1 MEAQMNIE
9 EKRREN
15 TKRFLNSYYLQKD
28 FSTVSGFDEK
38 TLMET
43 SREIR
48 SAAIRDFDTNLKC
61 GQIRLLAD
69 VECITYVVLLHS
81 SGNDAFVTT
90 AFSHY
95 DFPATDQEMALKGRP
110 GLYLNVLQIWNTRTL
125 RNEILRKSWLCGT
138 LSEAVCR
145 DAWTFRLSLTTGKKL
160 PEHILAASGTPIEDR
175 DDIRL
180 QYMQEEKRVFAAVD
194 APDLSDVNQ
203 ISKSGL
209 PSWFDDSL
217 ILPPLWQ
224 PDLEVLAAGDEK
236 SNIRKKC
243 SVDTRSEVLII
254 EYSPSEKRVWIDI
267 FSSDMKRTSSLDGA
281 EIIDAHEQVI
291 GTIADGCCVL
301 GVGDVFDGSVAV
313 RLKDG
318 GICTLAELA

>member
-1 MEAQMNIE
+1 MNIE

-28 FSTVSGFDEK
+28 FSTVSGFDE
-38 TLMET
+38 TALMET

-160 PEHILAASGTPIEDR
+160 PEHILVASGTPIEDR

-301 GVGDVFDGSVAV
+301 AVGDVFDGSVAV

>member
-1 MEAQMNIE
+1 MNIE

-301 GVGDVFDGSVAV
+301 AVGDVFDGSVAV

>member
-1 MEAQMNIE
+1 MNIE

-15 TKRFLNSYYLQKD
+15 TRRFLNSYYLQKD
-28 FSTVSGFDEK
+28 FSTVSGFDENA
-38 TLMET
+38 LMKT

-48 SAAIRDFDTNLKC
+48 SAAIHKFDTNLKC

-69 VECITYVVLLHS
+69 VERITYVVLLHDQ
-81 SGNDAFVTT
+81 GDDTFVATS
-90 AFSHY
+90 FSHY
-95 DFPATDQEMALKGRP
+95 DFPATDQEMALNGRF

-125 RNEILRKSWLCGT
+125 RSEILRKSWLCGT
-138 LSEAVCR
+138 LSETVCR
-145 DAWTFRLSLTTGKKL
+145 DAWTFWLSLTTGKKL
-160 PEHILAASGTPIEDR
+160 PERILAASSTPIKDSN
-175 DDIRL
+175 DIRL
-180 QYMQEEKRVFAAVD
+180 QYMQEERRVFAAVD
-194 APDLSDVNQ
+194 APDLRKVAQ
-203 ISKSGL
+203 FSKSRL

-224 PDLEVLAAGDEK
+224 PELEVLAAGEEK

-243 SVDTRSEVLII
+243 SVDTRSEVLFI

-301 GVGDVFDGSVAV
+301 AVEDVFDGSVAV

-318 GICTLAELA
+318 GICTLAELS

>member
-1 MEAQMNIE
+1 MNIE

-15 TKRFLNSYYLQKD
+15 TRRFLNSYYLQKD
-28 FSTVSGFDEK
+28 FSTVSGFDENA
-38 TLMET
+38 LMKT

-48 SAAIRDFDTNLKC
+48 SAVIHKFDTNLKC

-69 VECITYVVLLHS
+69 VERITYVVLLHDQ
-81 SGNDAFVTT
+81 GDDTFVATS
-90 AFSHY
+90 FSHY
-95 DFPATDQEMALKGRP
+95 DFPATDQEMALNGRF

-125 RNEILRKSWLCGT
+125 RSEILRKSWLCGT
-138 LSEAVCR
+138 LSETVCR
-145 DAWTFRLSLTTGKKL
+145 DAWTFWLSLTTGKKL
-160 PEHILAASGTPIEDR
+160 PERILAASSTPIKDSN
-175 DDIRL
+175 DIRL
-180 QYMQEEKRVFAAVD
+180 QYMQEERRVFAAVD
-194 APDLSDVNQ
+194 APDLSKVAQ
-203 ISKSGL
+203 FSKSRL

-224 PDLEVLAAGDEK
+224 PELEVLAAGEEK

-243 SVDTRSEVLII
+243 SVDTRSEVLFI

-301 GVGDVFDGSVAV
+301 AVEDVFDGSVAV

-318 GICTLAELA
+318 GICTLAELS

>member
-1 MEAQMNIE
+1 MNIE